1 MIGSYTPFI
10 LDSEQSMTAS
20 ATRSEHKT
28 PRRRDRETTQ
38 ENLLQAG
45 LEVFSEYG
53 YEGATTK
60 MIAQRAGS
68 NEALI
73 SRYFQSKEGLLLAII
88 VRYINEKK
96 EMQLTYPPRE
106 TLEAE
111 FCSYL
116 HSRVEQD
123 VRFKD
128 FIRIIVSRAATDPT
142 LFDKIRQHVSY
153 HADPQLMERLKILQ
167 KKGQVPLHSDLQQ
180 ICFVIGFQSFATVF
194 MAHIIM
200 GKDKDETLSAL
211 QDFARVYARG
221 LVQPLIH

>member
-1 MIGSYTPFI
+1 
-10 LDSEQSMTAS
+10 MTAA
-20 ATRSEHKT
+20 ATRSEHGT

-45 LEVFSEYG
+45 LEVFSECG

-60 MIAQRAGS
+60 MIAQKAGS

-96 EMQLTYPPRE
+96 DMQLTYPPRD

-111 FCSYL
+111 LCSYL
-116 HSRVEQD
+116 QTRVEQD
-123 VRFKD
+123 IRFKD
-128 FIRIIVSRAATDPT
+128 FIRIIVSRAATDSS
-142 LFDKIRQHVSY
+142 FVEKIRHHVSY
-153 HADPQLMERLKILQ
+153 NPDPQLIERLKILQ
-167 KKGQVPLHSDLQQ
+167 KKGQLAASADLDQ
-180 ICFVIGFQSFATVF
+180 ICFVIGFQSFATLF

-200 GKDKDETLSAL
+200 GKDKDETLQAL
-211 QDFARVYARG
+211 HSFARVYARG
-221 LVQPLIH
+221 LEQPLPH

>member
-1 MIGSYTPFI
+1 MSLSRALTRF
-10 LDSEQSMTAS
+10 DS
-20 ATRSEHKT
+20 KT

-45 LEVFSEYG
+45 LEVFSELG

-60 MIAQRAGS
+60 LIAQRAGS

-96 EMQLTYPPRE
+96 EMQLTYPPRDTVE
-106 TLEAE
+106 DE

-116 HSRVEQD
+116 QTRVEQD
-123 VRFKD
+123 IRFKD
-128 FIRIIVSRAATDPT
+128 FIRIIVSRAATDP
-142 LFDKIRQHVSY
+142 LLNDKIRHHVSY
-153 HADPQLMERLKILQ
+153 NPDPQLCERLKLLQ
-167 KKGQVPLHSDLQQ
+167 KKGQLSPDADLNQ

-200 GKDKDETLSAL
+200 GKDKDETLHAL

-221 LVQPLIH
+221 LGQPLVH